1 MRTYSVSS
9 DDSSDKENTAPKSL
23 AVFNQ
28 TRKIA
33 EALDEVKSSTS
44 SKDNRVITKALRG
57 NTPVSPV
64 MTVSSSSCKM
74 EGMALAPLSNSTT
87 VDDNN
92 HNRSY
97 GETALLN
104 VKHAWPA
111 VTPSNDRKVNKG
123 RSLPVLHGSNVT
135 VDSPDPT
142 SKFYVKSPSINKFLD
157 SPDSDGSYLAMHD
170 AVTIANNS
178 PVIPGTEYSYTF
190 PLLYA
195 IFPHSHSL

>member
-1 MRTYSVSS
+1 MRTYSISS

-33 EALDEVKSSTS
+33 DALDEVKSSTS
-44 SKDNRVITKALRG
+44 SKDNRLITKALRG
-57 NTPVSPV
+57 KTPVPPV

-87 VDDNN
+87 VDDSN

-111 VTPSNDRKVNKG
+111 VTPNNDRKVNRGG

-157 SPDSDGSYLAMHD
+157 SPESDRSYLAMHD
-170 AVTIANNS
+170 AVAIANNS
-178 PVIPGTEYSYTF
+178 PIIPGTKYSLLF
-190 PLLYA
+190 P
-195 IFPHSHSL
+195 